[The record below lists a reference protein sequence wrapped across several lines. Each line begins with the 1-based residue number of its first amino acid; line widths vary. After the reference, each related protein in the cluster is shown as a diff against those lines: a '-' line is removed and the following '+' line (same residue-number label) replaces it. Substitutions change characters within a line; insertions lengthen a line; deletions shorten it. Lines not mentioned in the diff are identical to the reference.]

1 MILAVL
7 ATIRAAQKHLSA
19 AACQRLKAQKR
30 GKVFTWPVFACLG
43 ITRVENKRNS
53 LKRKPKMAA
62 KCESQASR
70 GILLGLVTLGSGSL
84 LLTGQQPTPPSVFTS
99 AQAEAGRHAYENT
112 CGKCH
117 TYGL

>member
-43 ITRVENKRNS
+43 ITRVESKRNS

-62 KCESQASR
+62 KCESQAKEQ
-70 GILLGLVTLGSGSL
+70 LNADTPLFLFDCTLADG
-84 LLTGQQPTPPSVFTS
+84 S
-99 AQAEAGRHAYENT
+99 AQHWSSRTFTWG
-112 CGKCH
+112 
-117 TYGL
+117 

>member
-19 AACQRLKAQKR
+19 AACQRFKAQKR

-43 ITRVENKRNS
+43 ISRVESKRNS

-62 KCESQASR
+62 KCESQARRTGGTGHHQTDQSFSR
-70 GILLGLVTLGSGSL
+70 ADVSS
-84 LLTGQQPTPPSVFTS
+84 QSVVRRVFSS
-99 AQAEAGRHAYENT
+99 AQAAR
-112 CGKCH
+112 
-117 TYGL
+117 